1 MMHLGPVLKIVP
13 MVFMLILILENVSV
27 YVLSGPLRVLTL
39 ILVPVPVLLANS
51 LILLQVTVLQL
62 AL

>member
-1 MMHLGPVLKIVP
+1 MHLGPVLKIVP